1 MIFEETIE
9 LAWTW
14 KIRIIPHDTHF
25 DDATVKPFAPVSAH
39 APVLELGNLRYVFDE
54 LPIGLVKP
62 YEFSCKLWYD
72 VLDPDLQGYLRE
84 PSSGGK
90 RNTWLVFSNRG
101 SGSPTTL
108 EFAGCEPALNDNKF
122 VFDSEL
128 NGELYEVNL
137 VDLLYASLSAVSGKD
152 VITAGATNSTPR
164 YSDSNLYPVLWDVN
178 FGSVDRSDAYQS
190 ARLEDTGYTT
200 NFRVTNV
207 ATYWDWLT
215 EAISRA
221 AGDVGNRTAATV
233 NSWLREAGGSY
244 LSDLLI
250 SGGVRFWGAKHDT
263 YPRATDG
270 VINNAANLFVVAEV
284 YNEDGDV
291 VGGLLSEDDKYSI
304 GSYESA
310 YDYLRD
316 YIEAALAR
324 ASYSFVYGLSGGS
337 HYVGVKWSMTVCKF
351 VAGASLSLDDA
362 LDIGDVEPSG
372 IARAEVRASYNGDG
386 NVIEYKASSGSTRT
400 DKSYTIQ
407 CNLFTNS
414 PSVLGGRKKSTDID
428 TSVYPALPFQDCMR
442 KGLTETNVLLTC
454 AGSTPLRCHEYTQV
468 YYSASGHVTASTA
481 VSAEPPSTS
490 VFKIADLYAVW
501 CNEVQKNATIGRALA
516 DALIA
521 GFGTTMYK
529 TEATFMAQTLASAK
543 VTVGALQDGWTFT
556 GARTT
561 RLANIGWA
569 DANVTG
575 VEYDFSNHTVKF
587 TIILG

>member
-25 DDATVKPFAPVSAH
+25 DDATIKPFAPVAAH

-72 VLDPDLQGYLRE
+72 VLDADLQGYLRE
-84 PSSGGK
+84 PASGGK

-122 VFDSEL
+122 VYDSEL

-152 VITAGATNSTPR
+152 VITAGATNTTAR
-164 YSDSNLYPVLWDVN
+164 HSDSNLYPVLWDLN
-178 FGSVDRSDAYQS
+178 FGTVKRSDAYQS
-190 ARLEDTGYTT
+190 ARLEDTDYTT
-200 NFRVTNV
+200 NFRITNI

-221 AGDVGNRTAATV
+221 AADVGNRTATPV

-250 SGGVRFWGAKHDT
+250 SAGVRFWAAKHDT

-284 YNEDGDV
+284 YNEDGDC
-291 VGGLLSEDDKYSI
+291 VGGLLSEGDKYSI

-316 YIEAALAR
+316 YVETALAR

-337 HYVGVKWSMTVCKF
+337 HYVGIKWNIAVCKF
-351 VAGASLSLDDA
+351 ISGGTLSLDDA
-362 LDIGDVEPSG
+362 VDLSDVEPSG
-372 IARAEVRASYNGDG
+372 IARAEVRASYNSDS
-386 NVIEYKASSGSTRT
+386 NIIEYRANSGSTRT

-407 CNLFTNS
+407 CNLFSNA
-414 PSVLGGRKKSTDID
+414 PSVLPDRKKSADMD
-428 TSVYPALPFQDCMR
+428 SSVFPAKPFQDAIR
-442 KGLTETNVLLTC
+442 KGLTETNILMTC
-454 AGSTPLRCHEYTQV
+454 TGNTPLRCHEYTQV
-468 YYSASGHVTASTA
+468 YYSATGNATASTA

-490 VFKIADLYAVW
+490 DFNIADLYAVW
-501 CNEVQKNATIGRALA
+501 CNEVQKNATVCRALA
-516 DALIA
+516 DALVA

-529 TEATFMAQTLASAK
+529 TEATFLASSVPISK

-561 RLANIGWA
+561 RLANIGWS

-575 VEYDFSNHTVKF
+575 VEYNFSMHTVKF